1 MKKLAIITLLGLAPT
16 VTLAAPVGETFTGF
30 GVGVDLT
37 TTKYQ
42 DTNKHA
48 TGVGLIVDYGIDYGN
63 NFVGLIEGK
72 VKLNNSKITDERDYE
87 PLETFKITEK
97 FRSSI
102 SYLQGYRVL
111 PDLLPYV
118 KVGYTFTKF
127 KADGRIYHL
136 HSPRQISIVETTNSG
151 LGFGA
156 GVKYAVSSNFELGA
170 EYLRTRTKFDDVSI
184 NANTFG
190 ANATYRF

>member
-1 MKKLAIITLLGLAPT
+1 MKKLAIITLLSLTSTA
-16 VTLAAPVGETFTGF
+16 VLAAPVGETFTGF

-72 VKLNNSKITDERDYE
+72 VKLNSSKLTDERESDPTTVLKE
-87 PLETFKITEK
+87 TEK
-97 FRSSI
+97 FRGSI

-127 KADGRIYHL
+127 KTDKRIYHL
-136 HSPRQISIVETTNSG
+136 HSYKQISIVETTNSG